1 MLSQEDIP
9 VSSLWDLEMLGIRVT
24 IEQNLREEK
33 EKAVMSHFLETVR
46 QKEDGRYEVHMPWK
60 VDRAFLTDNYE
71 LCLKRLESTTR
82 KLEKIGFREKY
93 HEVFREWLAEGVI
106 SWKGVTC
113 SYPLPSTPI
122 CHQGNIRNI
131 FNEDNTGLRRF
142 C

>member
-1 MLSQEDIP
+1 
-9 VSSLWDLEMLGIRVT
+9 
-24 IEQNLREEK
+24 
-33 EKAVMSHFLETVR
+33 MSHFLETVR

-106 SWKGVTC
+106 EEIHGKELSVRTH
-113 SYPLPSTPI
+113 YLPHRPVIKETSATSSMKIRPVFDASAKI
-122 CHQGNIRNI
+122 NNHPSLNDCLETGNNLILNQ
-131 FNEDNTGLRRF
+131 FLLFWLDLD
-142 C
+142 

>member
-9 VSSLWDLEMLGIRVT
+9 VSSLWDLEMLGIQDT
-24 IEQNLREEK
+24 IEQNSREEK
-33 EKAVMSHFLETVR
+33 EKAVMSHFLETVW

-93 HEVFREWLAEGVI
+93 HEVFREWLAEEVI
-106 SWKGVTC
+106 EEIPGKE
-113 SYPLPSTPI
+113 LPVRTHYLPHRPVIKETSATSL
-122 CHQGNIRNI
+122 Q
-131 FNEDNTGLRRF
+131 
-142 C
+142 